1 MQKLRKMLKPQWVKC
16 ERIVRISSCQ
26 DHFCSS
32 CNCFISDFSQQKK
45 EKKKKKK
52 KKSESDKEEGEG
64 EDNGKKEKH
73 KKKKHKRQLSGPE
86 DGDND
91 EVW

>member
-1 MQKLRKMLKPQWVKC
+1 MSQVW
-16 ERIVRISSCQ
+16 EIVRISQGHS
-26 DHFCSS
+26 CSS

-45 EKKKKKK
+45 EKKKKK

-86 DGDND
+86 DGDYD